1 MIQISVS
8 GIQVSRV
15 ARWAHQLKGNLTHA
29 VSARDLARD
38 LASDQKADLSR

>member
-15 ARWAHQLKGNLTHA
+15 ARGAHQLMGQCHK
-29 VSARDLARD
+29 
-38 LASDQKADLSR
+38 